1 MTTTSRSPEKDRRQK
16 RRHPVED
23 LQGSL
28 LFSYRC
34 RVIDLSAD
42 GLAVRTNTPLAPG
55 RSYSLKLEHGEGGL
69 RLAGT
74 VAWCRLQGTE
84 PDESGE
90 SVPVYRA
97 GIELERK
104 LGDRL
109 REVRAVLEDRGVVQ
123 VERQITGRIVPS
135 EPGRSADPAAAGE
148 PTAPSF
154 VVRRLSRTGMVLET
168 STAPSVGDSL
178 RLVADLNGELLNLP
192 VEVTAV
198 RELPEAPEGELSAES
213 APGAGTEITV
223 RFGDLDDAQRDRLDV
238 LIREELGLG

>member
-1 MTTTSRSPEKDRRQK
+1 MTTTSRSPGKDRRQK

-23 LQGSL
+23 LRGSL

-34 RVIDLSAD
+34 RVLDLSAD
-42 GLAVRTNTPLAPG
+42 GLSVHTNTPLAPG
-55 RSYSLKLEHGEGGL
+55 RSYSLKLEHGERGL

-97 GIELERK
+97 GIELDRE

-109 REVRAVLEDRGVVQ
+109 EEVRAVLEARGVVQ
-123 VERQITGRIVPS
+123 VERRIIGRIVPLRT
-135 EPGRSADPAAAGE
+135 GRPADPAADDDPA
-148 PTAPSF
+148 APSF
-154 VVRRLSRTGMVLET
+154 VVRRLSRTGMVLEA
-168 STAPSVGDSL
+168 SAAPSVGDPL
-178 RLVADLNGELLNLP
+178 RLVADLNGEHLDLP

-198 RELPEAPEGELSAES
+198 REGSDGS
-213 APGAGTEITV
+213 
-223 RFGDLDDAQRDRLDV
+223 
-238 LIREELGLG
+238 